1 MSQIRRGAR
10 RLVRAAFLLVHLAGG
25 VLTVYPVFSLL
36 ALARTD
42 SHGRRR
48 AAIVRAWIRTLLRI
62 LNVKLNVRG
71 NIQTGAVLYCANH
84 VSWLDI
90 PCLRAVVDA
99 SFVAKSEV
107 RRWPLVGGLAA
118 RAGTLFLK
126 RGNHDAT
133 SEIAERMTWLLA
145 ANKPV
150 IVFPEGTSTDGS
162 AVLRFHARLY
172 QAASRI
178 DGYAQAV
185 AIRYPWETGINPA
198 VPFVGEDNLAGHLW
212 RLLEEESIEAELH
225 FCAPLTT
232 AGRERRALAETTRG
246 QILAVLGFDSD
257 VTCSISNY
265 K

>member
-1 MSQIRRGAR
+1 MSRFRREAC
-10 RLVRAAFLLVHLAGG
+10 RLARAARLLVHLVAGI
-25 VLTVYPVFSLL
+25 LTAYPVFSLIEVTGFD
-36 ALARTD
+36 RQR
-42 SHGRRR
+42 HRRE
-48 AAIVRAWIRTLLRI
+48 AIVRAWMRGLLRI
-62 LNVKLNVRG
+62 LNVSLHVRG

-99 SFVAKSEV
+99 AFVAKSEV
-107 RRWPLVGGLAA
+107 RQWPLVGGLAA

-126 RGNHDAT
+126 RGNHDTT

-232 AGRERRALAETTRG
+232 TGCERRALAETTRG
-246 QILAVLGFDSD
+246 QILAVLGFESD